1 MRRRELIGVIGLSSF
16 VARFESLAAQPI
28 PRTVRLAYLAPIRIP
43 HLVEAL
49 TGGLRDLGYVE
60 GQNLS
65 IEYRFAGENPERFDL
80 LAMELVR
87 LAPDV
92 IVTVATP
99 ATLAARRATSSI
111 PIVVATAGDLVRSGV
126 VQSLAR
132 PGGNV
137 TGVTLYSVE
146 LSQKRLEVLRE
157 AIPSVKR
164 VGVLGNAN
172 NLYNRLQWD
181 DTQPAGGSLG
191 LELRPIFAN
200 GVSDL
205 EAVFSDL
212 EKEHL
217 DALVLLSDATFNSER
232 HRIARLADALRIPT
246 MHDAREFVE
255 AGGLISYGPNIPA
268 LSRQA
273 ATFVDKILK
282 GALPADL
289 PVEQPSIFE
298 LVVNQRAARLLNL
311 TIPPTLLARAD
322 EVIE

>member
-1 MRRRELIGVIGLSSF
+1 MRRREAIGIIGLGSF
-16 VARFESLAAQPI
+16 AARFGSLAAQPI
-28 PRTVRLAYLAPIRIP
+28 PRSVRLAYLAPIRIP
-43 HLVEAL
+43 HLIEAL
-49 TGGLRDLGYVE
+49 TGGLRDFGYVE

-65 IEYRFAGENPERFDL
+65 IEYRFAGENPERFEL
-80 LAMELVR
+80 LAIELVR
-87 LAPDV
+87 LAPHV

-99 ATLAARRATSSI
+99 ATLAASGATSSI
-111 PIVVATAGDLVRSGV
+111 PIVVATAGDLVRSGA

-132 PGGNV
+132 PGGNI

-191 LELRPIFAN
+191 IELRPFFAN
-200 GVSDL
+200 GVRDL
-205 EAVFSDL
+205 EAVFSGL
-212 EKEHL
+212 EKERL
-217 DALVLLSDATFNSER
+217 DALVLLSDATFNAER
-232 HRIARLADALRIPT
+232 HRIARLADGLRIPT

-255 AGGLISYGPNIPA
+255 AGGLISYGPNLPA

-298 LVVNQRAARLLNL
+298 LVINQRAARLLNL
-311 TIPPTLLARAD
+311 TIPSTLLARAD

>member
-1 MRRRELIGVIGLSSF
+1 MRRREVIGIIGLTPC
-16 VARFESLAAQPI
+16 VARFASVAAQPI
-28 PRTVRLAYLAPIRIP
+28 PRAVRLAYLAPIRIP

-65 IEYRFAGENPERFDL
+65 IEYRFAGEEPERFDT
-80 LAMELVR
+80 LAHELVS
-87 LAPDV
+87 LAPHV

-99 ATLAARRATSSI
+99 ATLAAGRATSSI
-111 PIVVATAGDLVRSGV
+111 PIVVATAGDLVRSGA

-157 AIPSVKR
+157 AIPTVKR

-172 NLYNRLQWD
+172 NLYNRLQWE

-191 LELRPIFAN
+191 LELRPFFAN
-200 GVSDL
+200 DVRNL
-205 EAVFSDL
+205 EAVFSGL
-212 EKEHL
+212 EKERL
-217 DALVLLSDATFNSER
+217 DALVLLSDATFNAER

-282 GALPADL
+282 GALAADL

-298 LVVNQRAARLLNL
+298 LVINQRAARLLNL

>member
-1 MRRRELIGVIGLSSF
+1 MRRRRFVVATGATMLSLAF
-16 VARFESLAAQPI
+16 RPLAAQPAL
-28 PRTVRLAYLAPIRIP
+28 RTVRIGYLAPARIP
-43 HLVEAL
+43 HLLEAFV
-49 TGGLRDLGYVE
+49 GGLRDLGYVE

-65 IEYRFAGENPERFDL
+65 LEFRFAGEEPQRFDR
-80 LAMELVR
+80 LATELVK
-87 LAPDV
+87 LAPDL

-99 ATLAARRATSSI
+99 ATLAAKRATSSI
-111 PIVVATAGDLVRSGV
+111 PIVVATAGDLVRSGA

-157 AIPSVKR
+157 AIPTVKR

-172 NLYNRLQWD
+172 NLYNRLQWE
-181 DTQPAGGSLG
+181 DTQPAGDSLG
-191 LELRPIFAN
+191 LELRPLFAN
-200 GVSDL
+200 GLSNL

-298 LVVNQRAARLLNL
+298 LVINQRAARLLNL
-311 TIPPTLLARAD
+311 TIPSTLLARAD
-322 EVIE
+322 EAIE

>member
-1 MRRRELIGVIGLSSF
+1 MRQRELIGIIALASFAARSESS
-16 VARFESLAAQPI
+16 AAQTTPKTI
-28 PRTVRLAYLAPIRIP
+28 RLAYLAPIRIP

-60 GQNLS
+60 GQSLS

-80 LAMELVR
+80 LAIELVR

-111 PIVVATAGDLVRSGV
+111 PIVVATAGDLVRSGA

-137 TGVTLYSVE
+137 TGVTLFSVE
-146 LSQKRLEVLRE
+146 LSQSDWKSSGRRSRASKESGSS
-157 AIPSVKR
+157 ATQITFI
-164 VGVLGNAN
+164 
-172 NLYNRLQWD
+172 NRLQWN

-200 GVSDL
+200 GVRDL

-217 DALVLLSDATFNSER
+217 DALVLLSDATFNAER

-273 ATFVDKILK
+273 ATFVDKIMK

-298 LVVNQRAARLLNL
+298 LVINQRAARLLSL

>member
-1 MRRRELIGVIGLSSF
+1 MRRRELIGIIALASF
-16 VARFESLAAQPI
+16 VARYESSAAQTT
-28 PRTVRLAYLAPIRIP
+28 PRTIRLAYLAPIRIP

-65 IEYRFAGENPERFDL
+65 IEYRFAGENPEHFDL
-80 LAMELVR
+80 LAIELVK
-87 LAPDV
+87 LAPQV

-99 ATLAARRATSSI
+99 ATLAAGRATSSI
-111 PIVVATAGDLVRSGV
+111 PIVVATAGDLVRSGA

-146 LSQKRLEVLRE
+146 LSKKRLEVLRE
-157 AIPSVKR
+157 AIPTVKR
-164 VGVLGNAN
+164 VGVLGNGN
-172 NLYNRLQWD
+172 NLYNRLQWE
-181 DTQPAGGSLG
+181 DTEPAAGPLG

-200 GVSDL
+200 GVADL
-205 EAVFSDL
+205 EAVFSNL
-212 EKEHL
+212 GKESL
-217 DALVLLSDATFNSER
+217 DALVLLSDATFNAER

-273 ATFVDKILK
+273 ATFVDKILR

>member
-1 MRRRELIGVIGLSSF
+1 MRRREAIGIIGLGSF
-16 VARFESLAAQPI
+16 AARFGSLAAQPI
-28 PRTVRLAYLAPIRIP
+28 PRSVRLAYLAPIRIA

-60 GQNLS
+60 GRNLS
-65 IEYRFAGENPERFDL
+65 IEYRFAGEEPQRFDP
-80 LAMELVR
+80 LARELVG
-87 LAPDV
+87 LVPDV

-99 ATLAARRATSSI
+99 ATLAASGATSSI
-111 PIVVATAGDLVRSGV
+111 PIVVATAGDLVRSGA

-157 AIPSVKR
+157 AIPTVKR

-172 NLYNRLQWD
+172 NLYNRLQWE
-181 DTQPAGGSLG
+181 DTQPAGDSLG
-191 LELRPIFAN
+191 LELRPLFAN
-200 GVSDL
+200 GVSNL

-298 LVVNQRAARLLNL
+298 LVINQRAARLLNL
-311 TIPPTLLARAD
+311 TIPSTLLARAD

>member
-1 MRRRELIGVIGLSSF
+1 MRRREVIGIIGLTPC
-16 VARFESLAAQPI
+16 VARFSSVAAQPT
-28 PRTVRLAYLAPIRIP
+28 PRAVRLAYLAPIRIP

-65 IEYRFAGENPERFDL
+65 IEYRFAGEEPDRFDT
-80 LAMELVR
+80 LAHELVS
-87 LAPDV
+87 LAPHV

-99 ATLAARRATSSI
+99 ATLAAGRATSSI
-111 PIVVATAGDLVRSGV
+111 PIVVATAGDLVRSGA

-157 AIPSVKR
+157 AIPTVKR
-164 VGVLGNAN
+164 VGALS
-172 NLYNRLQWD
+172 NRLQWE

-191 LELRPIFAN
+191 LELRPFFAN
-200 GVSDL
+200 GVRNL
-205 EAVFSDL
+205 EAVFSGL
-212 EKEHL
+212 EKELL
-217 DALVLLSDATFNSER
+217 DAVVLLSDATFNAER
-232 HRIARLADALRIPT
+232 HRIARFADALRIPT

-268 LSRQA
+268 
-273 ATFVDKILK
+273 
-282 GALPADL
+282 
-289 PVEQPSIFE
+289 
-298 LVVNQRAARLLNL
+298 
-311 TIPPTLLARAD
+311 
-322 EVIE
+322 

>member
-1 MRRRELIGVIGLSSF
+1 MRRRGFVVASGATMLSLVLSP
-16 VARFESLAAQPI
+16 SGAQPSL
-28 PRTVRLAYLAPIRIP
+28 RHVRIGYLAPTRIP

-87 LAPDV
+87 LAPQV

-111 PIVVATAGDLVRSGV
+111 PIVVATAGDLVRSGA

-157 AIPSVKR
+157 AIPSVKK

-172 NLYNRLQWD
+172 NLYNRLQWE

-191 LELRPIFAN
+191 LELRPFFAN
-200 GVSDL
+200 GVRNL
-205 EAVFSDL
+205 EAVFSGL
-212 EKEHL
+212 EKQRL
-217 DALVLLSDATFNSER
+217 DALVLLSDATFNAER

-298 LVVNQRAARLLNL
+298 LVINQRAARLLNL

>member
-1 MRRRELIGVIGLSSF
+1 MK
-16 VARFESLAAQPI
+16 SLAAQPI

-49 TGGLRDLGYVE
+49 SGGLRDLGYVE
-60 GQNLS
+60 GRNLS
-65 IEYRFAGENPERFDL
+65 IEYRFAGENPDRFDL
-80 LAMELVR
+80 LALELVR

-92 IVTVATP
+92 N
-99 ATLAARRATSSI
+99 
-111 PIVVATAGDLVRSGV
+111 SGA

-146 LSQKRLEVLRE
+146 LSKKRLEVLRE
-157 AIPSVKR
+157 AIPTVKR

-172 NLYNRLQWD
+172 NLYNRLQWE
-181 DTQPAGGSLG
+181 DTEPAAGPLG

-200 GVSDL
+200 GVADL
-205 EAVFSDL
+205 EAVFSNL
-212 EKEHL
+212 GKERL
-217 DALVLLSDATFNSER
+217 DALVLLSDATFNAER

-298 LVVNQRAARLLNL
+298 LVINQRAARLLNL

>member
-1 MRRRELIGVIGLSSF
+1 MRRRRFVVATGATMLSLAF
-16 VARFESLAAQPI
+16 RPLAAQPAL
-28 PRTVRLAYLAPIRIP
+28 RTVRIGYLAPARIP
-43 HLVEAL
+43 HLLEAFV
-49 TGGLRDLGYVE
+49 GGLRDLGYVE

-65 IEYRFAGENPERFDL
+65 IEYRFAGEEPERFDL
-80 LAMELVR
+80 LAAELVT
-87 LAPDV
+87 LAPNL

-99 ATLAARRATSSI
+99 ATLAAKRDTSGI
-111 PIVVATAGDLVRSGV
+111 PIIVATAGDLVRSGA

-137 TGVTLYSVE
+137 TGVSLYSVE

-157 AIPSVKR
+157 AIPTVKR

-172 NLYNRLQWD
+172 NLYNRLQWE
-181 DTQPAGGSLG
+181 DTQPAGDSLG
-191 LELRPIFAN
+191 LELRPLFAN
-200 GVSDL
+200 GVSNL

-282 GALPADL
+282 GALPADH
-289 PVEQPSIFE
+289 PVEQPSTFE
-298 LVVNQRAARLLNL
+298 LVINLKAARLLNL

>member
-1 MRRRELIGVIGLSSF
+1 MRRRGFVVASGATMLSLVLSPSSAQRSLRNVRIG
-16 VARFESLAAQPI
+16 
-28 PRTVRLAYLAPIRIP
+28 YLAPTRIP
-43 HLVEAL
+43 HLVEAFV
-49 TGGLRDLGYVE
+49 GGLHDLGYVE
-60 GQNLS
+60 GPNLS
-65 IEYRFAGENPERFDL
+65 FEFRFAGEEPQRFDQ
-80 LAMELVR
+80 LATELVK
-87 LAPDV
+87 LAPDL

-99 ATLAARRATSSI
+99 ATLAAGRATSSI
-111 PIVVATAGDLVRSGV
+111 PIVVATAGDLVRSGA

-157 AIPSVKR
+157 AIPTVKR

-172 NLYNRLQWD
+172 NLYNRLQWE
-181 DTQPAGGSLG
+181 DTQPAGDSLG
-191 LELRPIFAN
+191 LELRPLFAN
-200 GVSDL
+200 GVSNL

-255 AGGLISYGPNIPA
+255 PGGLISYGPNIPA

-311 TIPPTLLARAD
+311 TIPSTLLARAD

>member
-1 MRRRELIGVIGLSSF
+1 MRRREAIGIIGLGSF
-16 VARFESLAAQPI
+16 AARFGSLAAQPI
-28 PRTVRLAYLAPIRIP
+28 PRSVRLAYLAPIRIP
-43 HLVEAL
+43 HLIEAL

-65 IEYRFAGENPERFDL
+65 IEYRFAGENPERFEL
-80 LAMELVR
+80 LAIELVR
-87 LAPDV
+87 LAPHV

-99 ATLAARRATSSI
+99 ATLAVSRATSSI
-111 PIVVATAGDLVRSGV
+111 PIVVATAGDLVRSGA
-126 VQSLAR
+126 VQSIAR

-137 TGVTLYSVE
+137 TGVSLYSVE
-146 LSQKRLEVLRE
+146 LSQKRLEVLIE
-157 AIPSVKR
+157 AIPTIKR

-181 DTQPAGGSLG
+181 DTKPAGASLG
-191 LELRPIFAN
+191 LELLPTFAN

-205 EAVFSDL
+205 EGVFSGL

-217 DALVLLSDATFNSER
+217 DALVLLSDATFNAER
-232 HRIARLADALRIPT
+232 YRIARLANALRIPT

-255 AGGLISYGPNIPA
+255 AGGLMSYGPNIPA

-282 GALPADL
+282 GASPADL

-298 LVVNQRAARLLNL
+298 LAVNLKAARLLDRAMPS
-311 TIPPTLLARAD
+311 TILARAD

>member
-1 MRRRELIGVIGLSSF
+1 MS
-16 VARFESLAAQPI
+16 
-28 PRTVRLAYLAPIRIP
+28 
-43 HLVEAL
+43 
-49 TGGLRDLGYVE
+49 
-60 GQNLS
+60 N
-65 IEYRFAGENPERFDL
+65 
-80 LAMELVR
+80 
-87 LAPDV
+87 
-92 IVTVATP
+92 
-99 ATLAARRATSSI
+99 
-111 PIVVATAGDLVRSGV
+111 
-126 VQSLAR
+126 
-132 PGGNV
+132 
-137 TGVTLYSVE
+137 
-146 LSQKRLEVLRE
+146 
-157 AIPSVKR
+157 
-164 VGVLGNAN
+164 
-172 NLYNRLQWD
+172 
-181 DTQPAGGSLG
+181 
-191 LELRPIFAN
+191 
-200 GVSDL
+200 L

-311 TIPPTLLARAD
+311 TIPSTLLARAD

>member
-1 MRRRELIGVIGLSSF
+1 MRRRRFVVATGATMLSLAF
-16 VARFESLAAQPI
+16 RPLAAQPAL
-28 PRTVRLAYLAPIRIP
+28 RTVRIGYLAPARIP
-43 HLVEAL
+43 HLLEAFV
-49 TGGLRDLGYVE
+49 GGLRDLGYVE

-65 IEYRFAGENPERFDL
+65 IEYRFAGEEPERFDA
-80 LAMELVR
+80 LAAELVK
-87 LAPDV
+87 LAPNL

-99 ATLAARRATSSI
+99 ATMAAKRATSGI
-111 PIVVATAGDLVRSGV
+111 PIVVATAGDLVRSGA

-157 AIPSVKR
+157 AIPTVKR

-172 NLYNRLQWD
+172 NLYNRLQWE
-181 DTQPAGGSLG
+181 DTQPAGDSLG
-191 LELRPIFAN
+191 LELRPLFAN
-200 GVSDL
+200 GVSNL

-212 EKEHL
+212 EKERL
-217 DALVLLSDATFNSER
+217 DALVLLSDATFNAER

-268 LSRQA
+268 LSRKA

-298 LVVNQRAARLLNL
+298 LVINQRAARLLNL
-311 TIPPTLLARAD
+311 TIPSTLLARAD